1 MHQQISRKILIYL
14 FIFIILTSIN
24 NFKYLDL
31 KLFKIDQINISGLN
45 NLENINIYND
55 IKDYKKRNIFFLNNF
70 NFSKKIYSNELVQ
83 KFEIFK
89 KYPSTLDVNLTKTNF
104 LGITKI
110 DGIDYIIGSNGKFI
124 KKNNTLIDLHFV
136 FGKIKIDDL
145 LILKEILN
153 KSNFELGEIDSFY
166 YFKSNRWDIKTKKGL
181 IIRLPSQLDPNVLN
195 KINQIIN
202 DVAFRNIKTIDL
214 RQNNQIITYE
224 SKF

>member
-1 MHQQISRKILIYL
+1 MMHQRTNRKIIIYL
-14 FIFIILTSIN
+14 FLFAILTSVN
-24 NFKYLDL
+24 NFNYINS

-70 NFSKKIYSNELVQ
+70 DFSKKIYSNELVQ

-124 KKNNTLIDLHFV
+124 KKNNTLIDLPFV
-136 FGKIKIDDL
+136 FGKIKIDDF

-195 KINQIIN
+195 KISQIIN

-224 SKF
+224 